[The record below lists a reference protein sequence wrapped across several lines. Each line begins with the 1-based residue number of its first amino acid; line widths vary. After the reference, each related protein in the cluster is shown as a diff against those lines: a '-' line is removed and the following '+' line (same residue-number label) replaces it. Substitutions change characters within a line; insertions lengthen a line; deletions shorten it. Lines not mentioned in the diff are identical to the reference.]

1 MVGIAKSKDRTSGN
15 LRATEVVRSEERL
28 IIPGRLNPYI
38 LTKCPSLFKIIVTM
52 RDEAHRFSRKL
63 HHKAESKRV
72 LSTWVDDVKGLG
84 EEAKKKV
91 LMNLSMTQEE
101 LKNYSVND
109 LMNYFGIKSPQA
121 KALRAYLHED
131 SDN

>member
-1 MVGIAKSKDRTSGN
+1 
-15 LRATEVVRSEERL
+15 
-28 IIPGRLNPYI
+28 
-38 LTKCPSLFKIIVTM
+38 
-52 RDEAHRFSRKL
+52 
-63 HHKAESKRV
+63 
-72 LSTWVDDVKGLG
+72 
-84 EEAKKKV
+84 
-91 LMNLSMTQEE
+91 MNLSMTQEE